1 MAELLPALSQRR
13 ARRAFASTPVS
24 AETEALLWRA
34 VAVAPSHGNTQ
45 PTRVL
50 IARASATRTSLVQ
63 ALSPGNRQWAAAAP
77 LLLALAA
84 VPKHDA
90 PQPNSDGSVRE
101 LWAFN
106 AGIAAGNLMA
116 QATDLGLIAHPMAGF
131 DEVAARAVF
140 SAPTEVRILAVF
152 ALGYPGT
159 VKSLPEDLQAR
170 ETAAQDR
177 LPTEHFVAD
186 DRWLSRLDLSARDFR
201 KRQATS

>member
-13 ARRAFASTPVS
+13 ARRAFASTPIS
-24 AETEALLWRA
+24 TEAEALLWRA
-34 VAVAPSHGNTQ
+34 VSVAPSHGNTQ
-45 PTRVL
+45 PTRLL
-50 IARASATRTSLVQ
+50 IARTSATRAALVD

-84 VPKHDA
+84 LPKHDA

-116 QATDLGLIAHPMAGF
+116 QATALGLIAHPMAGF
-131 DEVAARAVF
+131 DEVAVRAVF
-140 SAPTEVRILAVF
+140 GVPPEVRLLAVF

-159 VKSLPEDLQAR
+159 AESLPEDLRAR
-170 ETAAQDR
+170 ETATQDR
-177 LPTEHFVAD
+177 LPTENLVAED
-186 DRWLSRLDLSARDFR
+186 CWTPSLELSARDFR
-201 KRQATS
+201 RQQARS